1 VIYGIGVDMVQVSR
15 IRAGLDRFGER
26 FARRILSTGEF
37 EEFQH
42 AGKPAHF
49 LAKRFAAK
57 EAAAKAFGTGF
68 RDGLTL
74 PQISVVHDTLGRP
87 LLEYTG
93 RASEILTE
101 QGIGSSH
108 LSLTDEEDHA
118 LAFVTLLR
126 LGPAT
131 PR

>member
-1 VIYGIGVDMVQVSR
+1 MIYGIGVDMVQVSR
-15 IRAGLDRFGER
+15 IRRGLERFGDRF
-26 FARRILSTGEF
+26 ATRILSTRELH
-37 EEFQH
+37 EFQH
-42 AGKPAHF
+42 AVKPAHF

-57 EAAAKAFGTGF
+57 EAVAKTFGTGF

-74 PQISVVHDTLGRP
+74 PQISVTHDTLGRP

-93 RASEILTE
+93 RASEIITE

-118 LAFVTLLR
+118 LAFVTLL
-126 LGPAT
+126 LQGAT
-131 PR
+131 TPG